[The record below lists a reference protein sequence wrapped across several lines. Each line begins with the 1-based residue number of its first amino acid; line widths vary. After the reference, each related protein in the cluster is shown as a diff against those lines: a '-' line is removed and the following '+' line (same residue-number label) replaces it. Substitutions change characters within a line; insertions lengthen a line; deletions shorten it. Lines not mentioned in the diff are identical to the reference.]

1 MGVPCPLR
9 ASCAVASPVSSALS
23 PCLAL
28 PCPALSPVGDP
39 HSVPAQNA
47 SVHTAPAPAG
57 SLVPSDP
64 HSVPAQNASAH
75 AAPAPAGSLVP
86 SDCSAFRC
94 SLASSSTDCQRT
106 RTLQS
111 EWNSTKFQLYY
122 LSALRALVGHC
133 SLWAAVKTKCR
144 NTGKSSSNFLSFKKN
159 HSSIFGRAASSI
171 LHTGLLRL
179 WQGGL
184 LSRRSARASRGGG
197 FSWCRA
203 WALEHGG
210 VAVCG
215 LSCCGFQAPQHKS
228 NSRGAGRSQLPVARR
243 ISPDQGSNLRL
254 PHWQADSL
262 PLRPPGKPLP
272 ILITTSPLKF
282 TGLTICI
289 TLVYNKQYPILHHF
303 LLLMQE
309 SCLPNVT
316 IKSLKWLTLLSC
328 VRSLYWV

>member
-9 ASCAVASPVSSALS
+9 ASCAVASLVSSALS

-111 EWNSTKFQLYY
+111 ESNSTKFQLYY

-184 LSRRSARASRGGG
+184 LSRHSARASRGGG
-197 FSWCRA
+197 SSWCRA
-203 WALEHGG
+203 WALEHGRCS
-210 VAVCG
+210 VW
-215 LSCCGFQAPQHKS
+215 
-228 NSRGAGRSQLPVARR
+228 ARLLR
-243 ISPDQGSNLRL
+243 FPGSTA
-254 PHWQADSL
+254 Q
-262 PLRPPGKPLP
+262 
-272 ILITTSPLKF
+272 
-282 TGLTICI
+282 
-289 TLVYNKQYPILHHF
+289 VQ
-303 LLLMQE
+303 
-309 SCLPNVT
+309 
-316 IKSLKWLTLLSC
+316 
-328 VRSLYWV
+328 